1 MQMYSAYRGFC
12 SQVWNRKSRQLWPWE
27 LDEAR
32 DEEFSIQS
40 KQQTEGSECALDPSA
55 PPLGHRHSV
64 SPHPSFFS
72 ENVFT
77 PTSTAREMTL
87 SPEVFLLTDLSDPVT
102 PTSSI
107 DPEKIEEMT
116 EVQRNQ
122 LAIRRSTI
130 KVPDAALAF
139 PISEDDELGDLSTR
153 KPSHRSSAFESL
165 RPSVSSLASG
175 SFRRPSLSLASP
187 IETAANR
194 RSDIS
199 PFEEPT
205 PSVLPKAEAN
215 VSTTSVQAGT
225 VTPGR
230 PDLSLLLDKFKF
242 TGQPR
247 SAEDH
252 RVKMFGPES
261 PVQDE
266 RVTALFDSVVRD
278 ILVVGVIS
286 GVIWVA
292 LCLAVPCVG
301 LV

>member
-1 MQMYSAYRGFC
+1 MYSAYRGFC

-32 DEEFSIQS
+32 DEEFSVQS
-40 KQQTEGSECALDPSA
+40 KHETEGSECALDPSSA
-55 PPLGHRHSV
+55 PPLGTRHSV

-77 PTSTAREMTL
+77 PTSATREMTL
-87 SPEVFLLTDLSDPVT
+87 SPEVFSLTDFNDPVT
-102 PTSSI
+102 PTSTI
-107 DPEKIEEMT
+107 DPEKIEEMS
-116 EVQRNQ
+116 EAQRNQ

-139 PISEDDELGDLSTR
+139 PISEDDEVGDLSTR

-165 RPSVSSLASG
+165 RPSVSSFASA

-187 IETAANR
+187 IETPANR

-199 PFEEPT
+199 PFEESPS
-205 PSVLPKAEAN
+205 SVLPKAEAN
-215 VSTTSVQAGT
+215 VSTTSVPAGT
-225 VTPGR
+225 LTPGR
-230 PDLSLLLDKFKF
+230 PDLSTLLDKFKF

-247 SAEDH
+247 SADED
-252 RVKMFGPES
+252 RPKMFGPES
-261 PVQDE
+261 PVQDA
-266 RVTALFDSVVRD
+266 RVTALFESVVRD

-286 GVIWVA
+286 GLIWVA
-292 LCLAVPCVG
+292 LCLAVPCAG